1 MRKNKGFNS
10 GKSIT
15 IQSVQVSRESR
26 REETGLVKEKE
37 QRDNPQML
45 FLSVKDTDHK
55 HCLSE
60 L

>member
-45 FLSVKDTDHK
+45 FLSAHK
-55 HCLSE
+55 Y
-60 L
+60 